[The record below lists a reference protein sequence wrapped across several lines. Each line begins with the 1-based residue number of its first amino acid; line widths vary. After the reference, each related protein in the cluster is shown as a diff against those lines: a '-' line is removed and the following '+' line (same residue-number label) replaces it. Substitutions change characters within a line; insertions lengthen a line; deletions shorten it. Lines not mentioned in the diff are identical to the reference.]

1 MGIVL
6 VAPFDY
12 SASGGYMIYAVGT
25 GGRIY
30 ALDYAAAI
38 NHLSANVPAHY
49 SLSQN
54 YPNPFNP
61 TSKIKFDITNANF
74 VSLKVYNSLGQEVST
89 LVNENLT
96 PGTYEVTFDG
106 AGLNSGIYFYTL
118 IVGDPGSS
126 PGQSFVETKKMM
138 LVK

>member
-1 MGIVL
+1 LWVVG
-6 VAPFDY
+6 AAG
-12 SASGGYMIYAVGT
+12 SIYTNDGVVSVNN
-25 GGRIY
+25 I
-30 ALDYAAAI
+30 
-38 NHLSANVPAHY
+38 SSNVPEKY

-61 TSKIKFDITNANF
+61 SSKITFDITKANF
-74 VSLKVYNSLGQEVST
+74 VSLKVYNSLGQEVSK

-106 AGLNSGIYFYTL
+106 AGLNSGIYFYT
-118 IVGDPGSS
+118 IQTGD
-126 PGQSFVETKKMM
+126 FVETKKMM